1 MAPSVFEFDESD
13 LLWREFEEAKR
24 QGDRRPDLVQ
34 GLLADLEIPGEAARR
49 FEIESYFADRVDI
62 VRRRLDQTR
71 NELQTRLTLHTAFTE
86 EIDAQIGYCQ
96 VSLEKFAGWGVG
108 YNTGVDMKR
117 SNLERQLQQLRS
129 ERRRT
134 EVQAWDDV
142 VRLRKEL
149 REALQE
155 YRGAQRVSGAIR
167 RSPES
172 QG

>member
-1 MAPSVFEFDESD
+1 MFEFDEWD
-13 LLWREFEEAKR
+13 LLWREFGEAKR
-24 QGDRRPDLVQ
+24 QVHRKPNLVQ
-34 GLLADLEIPGEAARR
+34 ELFADLEIPGEAARP
-49 FEIESYFADRVDI
+49 FEIESYFADRVDS
-62 VRRRLDQTR
+62 VQRRLDQTGK
-71 NELQTRLTLHTAFTE
+71 ELQTRLTLHAAFKE

-96 VSLEKFAGWGVG
+96 VSLQKFAGWGVG

-149 REALQE
+149 HEALQE
-155 YRGAQRVSGAIR
+155 YRGAQRISGAISR
-167 RSPES
+167 GPEA